1 MTQLPQPLPANVLSA
16 IQRGNAIE
24 AIQLLR
30 ASTGLGWKEAR
41 DVVNLGLRSGPAQ
54 ATKAATPHSL
64 PMAVAVAAALRTEDP
79 AKALRLLR
87 EKTGLGLK
95 PAKDAAEPVGSKAPA
110 GTSGLAP
117 GEVPRSNNSRWLAAV
132 LVAAAFLAYRIFGR
146 WG

>member
-1 MTQLPQPLPANVLSA
+1 MTQLPKPLPANVLSA
-16 IQRGNAIE
+16 MQRGNAIE

-54 ATKAATPHSL
+54 ATKAATPDSL
-64 PMAVAVAAALRTEDP
+64 PMAVAAALRTEDP

-95 PAKDAAEPVGSKAPA
+95 LAKDAAEPVGSKAPA

-117 GEVPRSNNSRWLAAV
+117 GEVPRSNHSRWLTAV

>member
-41 DVVNLGLRSGPAQ
+41 DAVNLGLRSGPAR
-54 ATKAATPHSL
+54 ATKAATPDSL
-64 PMAVAVAAALRTEDP
+64 PMAVAAALRTEDP

-87 EKTGLGLK
+87 EKTGHGLK
-95 PAKDAAEPVGSKAPA
+95 LAKDAAEPVGSKAPA